1 MSGAIYN
8 LNPTQQQQ
16 SPQSRGAKTTAAV
29 SVTTTASVALA
40 ANANRANWSFYNA
53 GPATVF
59 MREGTTVTAALYEKP
74 IPAGFHWDSDPSTYR
89 YTGAI
94 ALITQSGRANVM
106 VSESV
111 LA

>member
-1 MSGAIYN
+1 MGAIYN

-16 SPQSRGAKTTAAV
+16 PPQARQAKTTTVAAI
-29 SVTTTASVALA
+29 TTTASVALA

-59 MREGTTVTAALYEKP
+59 MREGAIVTAALYEKP
-74 IPAGFHWDSDPSTYR
+74 IPAGFHWDSEPSAYR

-94 ALITQSGRANVM
+94 SLITASGTANVM
-106 VSESV
+106 VSESIIS
-111 LA
+111 

>member
-1 MSGAIYN
+1 MSAIYN

-16 SPQSRGAKTTAAV
+16 PPQARQAKTTAVAAI
-29 SVTTTASVALA
+29 TTTASVALA

-59 MREGTTVTAALYEKP
+59 MREGATVTAALYEKP
-74 IPAGFHWDSDPSTYR
+74 IPAGFHWDSEPSAYR

-94 ALITQSGRANVM
+94 SLITASGTANVM

-111 LA
+111 IS

>member
-1 MSGAIYN
+1 MSAVYN
-8 LNPTQQQQ
+8 LNPAQQQQ
-16 SPQSRGAKTTAAV
+16 PPQARQAKTTATVAI
-29 SVTTTASVALA
+29 TTSASVALA

-59 MREGTTVTAALYEKP
+59 MREGPTVTAALYEKP
-74 IPAGFHWDSDPSTYR
+74 IPPGFHWDSEPSAYR

-94 ALITQSGRANVM
+94 SLITASGTANVM

-111 LA
+111 L